1 MRKNGSSWASALVAL
16 GRATERGKRGETMT
30 PVPMEFRRPMGFKG
44 PLDFRGRMEMTLT
57 NQFVEY
63 QEPFFG
69 GITLNSKKIVAFSS
83 SFFKVHKAG
92 DAQYLS

>member
-1 MRKNGSSWASALVAL
+1 
-16 GRATERGKRGETMT
+16 MT

-63 QEPFFG
+63 RGPFFFFEFTSKSEENC
-69 GITLNSKKIVAFSS
+69 GIFL
-83 SFFKVHKAG
+83 FFYEVYKAG
-92 DAQYLS
+92 VAQYLS

>member
-1 MRKNGSSWASALVAL
+1 
-16 GRATERGKRGETMT
+16 MT

-63 QEPFFG
+63 RGPFSLE
-69 GITLNSKKIVAFSS
+69 ITSKSEENCDIFL
-83 SFFKVHKAG
+83 FFFEVHKAG